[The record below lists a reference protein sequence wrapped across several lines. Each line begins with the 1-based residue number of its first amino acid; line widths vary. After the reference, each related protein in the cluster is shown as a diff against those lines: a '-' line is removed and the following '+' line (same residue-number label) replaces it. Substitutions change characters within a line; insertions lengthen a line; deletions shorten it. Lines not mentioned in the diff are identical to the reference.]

1 MPKVQELAR
10 ELGMT
15 SQELL
20 RHLERIGRPAAG
32 HTSLVDEDVAHRLRS
47 EVGNGARWQSDEYVA
62 AESTTQMPLRGRE
75 PSVGDPA
82 GSAGPTEVLRGTD
95 EGGSTPAAEVA
106 PAKEDEGTAP
116 APPTKEAPRRRW
128 THSLAELPVLIFFAF
143 IIAVVIK
150 TFLAQA
156 FFIPSESMLP
166 TLGVGDRVLVEKLSY
181 RFGSPDQG
189 DVIVFAK
196 DVFSDVPEAPWHE
209 DVRNFLRE
217 LLGLPTGQE
226 EDYIKRVVA
235 VGGDRIR
242 YSGNPRQLQV
252 NGAIV
257 EEPYLRGGGD
267 GGSQSLGR
275 KDCERLEMTVSVDA
289 CEVPAGSVFVMGDN
303 RGNSSDS
310 RSFGPVPE
318 DKIIGRAFI
327 VIWPPSHL
335 GGL

>member
-32 HTSLVDEDVAHRLRS
+32 HTSIVEDDVARRLRM
-47 EVGNGARWQSDEYVA
+47 EMGNGSVLGDENDQATVTT
-62 AESTTQMPLRGRE
+62 AEPAVTTVE
-75 PSVGDPA
+75 
-82 GSAGPTEVLRGTD
+82 
-95 EGGSTPAAEVA
+95 
-106 PAKEDEGTAP
+106 P
-116 APPTKEAPRRRW
+116 APPADSSDESPTEALAVPDVMPDWQDEEPEKKAPEKEPPRRGW

-166 TLGVGDRVLVEKLSY
+166 TLGIGDRVLVEKLSY

-196 DVFSDVPEAPWHE
+196 DVFGEVPDVPWHQ
-209 DVRNFLRE
+209 DARNFLRE
-217 LLGLPTGQE
+217 LLGLPTGRE
-226 EDYIKRVVA
+226 EDFIKRIVA
-235 VGGDRIR
+235 VGGDTIR
-242 YSGNPRQLQV
+242 YTGNPRRLEV
-252 NGAIV
+252 NGAVID
-257 EEPYLRGGGD
+257 EPYLRGSAD
-267 GGSQSLGR
+267 DGSQAFGG
-275 KDCERLEMTVSVDA
+275 KDCQRHEMERSENA
-289 CEVPAGSVFVMGDN
+289 CVVPAGAVFVMGDN

-318 DKIIGRAFI
+318 NKIIGRAFV